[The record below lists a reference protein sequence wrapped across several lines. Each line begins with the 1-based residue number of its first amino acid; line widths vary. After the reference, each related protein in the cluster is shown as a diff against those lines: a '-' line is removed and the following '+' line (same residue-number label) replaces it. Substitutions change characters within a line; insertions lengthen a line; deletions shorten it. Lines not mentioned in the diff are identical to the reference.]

1 MKIGVVGAGYVGL
14 TTGICLASLKHK
26 ISIFDVDEEK
36 LEQIRKKNLPFFEKG
51 LEEILEKVISTD
63 YLIPQNDV
71 NKLVSETDGCFIC
84 VGTPTKNNSIDL
96 TQIINSVKAITES
109 IKDNQKKNYKII
121 IRSTMHPGR
130 SQGVTSGPSHRKI
143 IILFN

>member
-96 TQIINSVKAITES
+96 TQITT
-109 IKDNQKKNYKII
+109 
-121 IRSTMHPGR
+121 R
-130 SQGVTSGPSHRKI
+130 
-143 IILFN
+143 

>member
-51 LEEILEKVISTD
+51 LEEILEKGLKVKEFE
-63 YLIPQNDV
+63 L
-71 NKLVSETDGCFIC
+71 KSENFSNTGNF
-84 VGTPTKNNSIDL
+84 GFG
-96 TQIINSVKAITES
+96 ITEL
-109 IKDNQKKNYKII
+109 IEVA
-121 IRSTMHPGR
+121 PGHLVR
-130 SQGVTSGPSHRKI
+130 CHLV
-143 IILFN
+143 NA